1 MIFYL
6 TPILYPIELVQE
18 KSETLARLALCNPL
32 AAINQ
37 QVRHAVIDPLAPS
50 AAEAIG
56 PDVLLLIPVGLVVA
70 AAVIGL
76 LVFTKS
82 APRLAEEL

>member
-1 MIFYL
+1 MLFYL
-6 TPILYPIELVQE
+6 TPILYPIELVQNR
-18 KSETLARLALCNPL
+18 SETLAQIALCNPL

-56 PDVLLLIPVGLVVA
+56 PDVLLLIPAGIVVA
-70 AAVIGL
+70 AAIGGL
-76 LVFTKS
+76 LVFARN
-82 APRLAEEL
+82 APGLAEEL